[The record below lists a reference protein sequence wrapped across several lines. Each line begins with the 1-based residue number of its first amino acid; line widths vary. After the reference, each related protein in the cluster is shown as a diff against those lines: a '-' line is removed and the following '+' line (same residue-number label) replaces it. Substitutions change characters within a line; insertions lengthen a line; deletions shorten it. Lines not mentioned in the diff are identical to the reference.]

1 MKILIIDDTKLSRA
15 MILKRIPEKIKQTSS
30 IVQGV
35 NGQEAVILYKEL
47 HPDIVFL
54 DLTMPVMDGFEAL
67 RQIKAYD
74 ENALVYII
82 TADIQNKAKERV
94 LSDGAAGIEKK
105 PIDENRLNEILST
118 LKKD

>member
-15 MILKRIPEKIKQTSS
+15 MILKRIPERIKQNSS

-67 RQIKAYD
+67 KQIKAHD
-74 ENALVYII
+74 NDALVYII
-82 TADIQNKAKERV
+82 TADIQKKAMERV
-94 LSDGAAGIEKK
+94 IADGARGIEKK
-105 PIDENRLNEILST
+105 PIDEERLEEIFSELE
-118 LKKD
+118 KD